1 MNSFLEQRIG
11 RFTASEIYKLFVEP
25 KTKADKEAGN
35 WSETAKGYIKS
46 KAIEQKYG
54 YRENI
59 VNKAMEHGII
69 TEAEAFEKFKSITG
83 QDWSIVS
90 KQFFEISEISG
101 ASPDGVLYD
110 GLDIISVCDI
120 KCPQPGTFF
129 DLNIDYREGKE
140 IETKY
145 FYQLQMQMLATKC
158 DSAFLCYY
166 LAEQF
171 VDTYT
176 NAIDHDFSHI
186 PLEDRMIILSC
197 QKDQKVHDQ
206 ILAKIEKAEELKQQY
221 ISML

>member
-1 MNSFLEQRIG
+1 MNTFLEQRIG

-25 KTKADKEAGN
+25 KTKANKDSGN
-35 WSETAKGYIKS
+35 FSETAKGYIKS

-69 TEAEAFEKFKSITG
+69 TEAEAFEKFKLITKN
-83 QDWSIVS
+83 DWSLIS
-90 KQFFEISEISG
+90 KQFFPINEYSG

-110 GLDIISVCDI
+110 GLDIIAVCDI

-129 DLNIDYREGKE
+129 DLKISYKEGAE
-140 IETKY
+140 IESKY

-176 NAIDHDFSHI
+176 SAIDHDFSDI
-186 PLEDRMIILSC
+186 SLEERMIILSC
-197 QKDQKVHDQ
+197 PKDQKVHDQ
-206 ILAKIEKAEELKQQY
+206 IIEKIEKAEKLKQEY
-221 ISML
+221 LKLL

>member
-1 MNSFLEQRIG
+1 MNTFLEQRIG

-25 KTKADKEAGN
+25 KTKADKDAGN

-46 KAIEQKYG
+46 KAVEEKYG
-54 YRENI
+54 FRENI

-69 TEAEAFEKFKSITG
+69 TEAEGFDRFKLTTG
-83 QDWSIVS
+83 QDWSLVS
-90 KQFFEISEISG
+90 KQFFSINEYSG

-120 KCPQPGTFF
+120 KCPQPQTFF
-129 DLNIDYREGKE
+129 DLKIDYREGKE
-140 IETKY
+140 IESKY
-145 FYQLQMQMLATKC
+145 FYQLQMQMMATKC

-176 NAIDHDFSHI
+176 NAIDYDFTDI
-186 PLEDRMIILSC
+186 PLEDRMIILSV
-197 QKDQKVHDQ
+197 QKDQKVQDQ
-206 ILAKIEKAEELKQQY
+206 MIEKIEKAQELKLKY
-221 ISML
+221 ISIL